1 MIPRLKKQSLN
12 QSSSTLPYFR
22 ESNFKAFAKKKDGYW
37 GGIREGKDGIGGE
50 KKWGWRIGKGR
61 GRMEGHGKGGRR
73 EERGMEK
80 EEGGGW
86 VWNIFYWYL
95 LGKLVN

>member
-50 KKWGWRIGKGR
+50 KK
-61 GRMEGHGKGGRR
+61 
-73 EERGMEK
+73 
-80 EEGGGW
+80 
-86 VWNIFYWYL
+86 
-95 LGKLVN
+95 